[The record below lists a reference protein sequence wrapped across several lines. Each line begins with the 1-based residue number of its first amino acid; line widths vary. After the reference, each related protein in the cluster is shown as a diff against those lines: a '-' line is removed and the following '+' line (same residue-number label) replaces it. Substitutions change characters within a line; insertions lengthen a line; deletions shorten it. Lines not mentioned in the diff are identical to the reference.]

1 MRRIFRDVILTAAT
15 LGLSG
20 VAMVAGASF
29 RLDWLA
35 VALILLWA
43 IGHFCVFADD

>member
-1 MRRIFRDVILTAAT
+1 MRRVIRDVILTAAT

-35 VALILLWA
+35 LSLILLVA